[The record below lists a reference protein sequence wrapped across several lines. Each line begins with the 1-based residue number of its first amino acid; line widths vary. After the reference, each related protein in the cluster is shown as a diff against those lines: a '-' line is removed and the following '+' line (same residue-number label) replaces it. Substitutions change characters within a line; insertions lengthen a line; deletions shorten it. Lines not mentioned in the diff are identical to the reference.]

1 MKAAERILNFDYC
14 VLNSSA
20 SRSYLLGCLVRYL
33 FKKDFLGSIFFCA
46 SLALKPLIF
55 AFKFGHPLF
64 SSVYST
70 QEYVFTFA
78 SVIKRFAPYIGTVM
92 K

>member
-1 MKAAERILNFDYC
+1 MCTVRWELKVC
-14 VLNSSA
+14 
-20 SRSYLLGCLVRYL
+20 YLLGCLVRYL